1 MQRSDRLLIYIL
13 GAFSA
18 LLLIILVGVVV
29 LLLLILY
36 YAHKKTSKSC
46 TASIIVYIVK
56 YNSSCYTSPCIDKLY
71 SRDSEVV
78 SSHTKKEQSVTAE

>member
-46 TASIIVYIVK
+46 TASTFVYIVK
-56 YNSSCYTSPCIDKLY
+56 YNFYYISPYIDELY

-78 SSHTKKEQSVTAE
+78 SSHTKNEESVTAE